1 MKINPILL
9 ALLIVVFFSWLQIS
23 NSSTIK
29 SIRDRLEY
37 LAYDIRLNLFTDKT
51 NNKDDRI
58 VIVNIDE
65 KSLRQEGRWPWPRD
79 KIAKLVKNISDA
91 GATVIAFDVIFSE
104 KERNSALDVLAKLDY
119 SNNNKIKNFINKNI
133 SQFDNDNYFSKSMK
147 GKDIVLGYITH
158 TEENI
163 MPIGSL
169 PTPTIVTNKSSIMN
183 STLYLCIAIREI

>member
-119 SNNNKIKNFINKNI
+119 SNNNKIKKFH
-133 SQFDNDNYFSKSMK
+133 Q
-147 GKDIVLGYITH
+147 
-158 TEENI
+158 
-163 MPIGSL
+163 
-169 PTPTIVTNKSSIMN
+169 
-183 STLYLCIAIREI
+183 

>member
-91 GATVIAFDVIFSE
+91 GATVIAFDVIFQ
-104 KERNSALDVLAKLDY
+104 KKNATAL
-119 SNNNKIKNFINKNI
+119 
-133 SQFDNDNYFSKSMK
+133 
-147 GKDIVLGYITH
+147 
-158 TEENI
+158 
-163 MPIGSL
+163 
-169 PTPTIVTNKSSIMN
+169 
-183 STLYLCIAIREI
+183 